1 MGYRAAAH
9 TPRASRLRRVVVRPK
24 KRVRAQHR
32 KMVGDKSETEY
43 EALVILVALD
53 GARFSSAAVD
63 VDVLVL
69 TLLVFNLLDSCS
81 WSGITDTVL

>member
-1 MGYRAAAH
+1 
-9 TPRASRLRRVVVRPK
+9 
-24 KRVRAQHR
+24 
-32 KMVGDKSETEY
+32 MVGDKSETEY